1 MRNPARD
8 WPKAPSRR
16 HDDRARKR
24 EQQRAANAAGLAFGI
39 LGERSAASQLDRQ
52 SPDQVGGRRQCQSEG
67 QQCNRMRGDSGANGD
82 GSLDQHLA
90 NGDVFEKE
98 RLPHQHT
105 AALEECRVRHFTAL
119 FRAGITRNGMWTA
132 APRQYF
138 LGDR

>member
-52 SPDQVGGRRQCQSEG
+52 SPDQVGGRRQLNHTVNPKASNVIECAATAEP
-67 QQCNRMRGDSGANGD
+67 MA
-82 GSLDQHLA
+82 
-90 NGDVFEKE
+90 
-98 RLPHQHT
+98 T
-105 AALEECRVRHFTAL
+105 AAS
-119 FRAGITRNGMWTA
+119 ISI
-132 APRQYF
+132 
-138 LGDR
+138 